1 MIKTKNFYANRGKEE
16 HQMGISGFTV
26 QITVPTTPAG
36 QPGYSHCEASKEHL
50 TETWGPRFTTWSF
63 REQVCL
69 MLSLGHE
76 RGHVTAA
83 RRPHQQ

>member
-36 QPGYSHCEASKEHL
+36 QPGHSHCEANKERL
-50 TETWGPRFTTWSF
+50 TETLGPEIYDLVLYRTSVLDAQSRPRTWP
-63 REQVCL
+63 CD
-69 MLSLGHE
+69 GC
-76 RGHVTAA
+76 
-83 RRPHQQ
+83 